1 MKNHPIKLNQLLNH
15 VIKDMK
21 QQAEPGYLNELTIT
35 YANNKPVVV
44 RIYTSKSVKKIT
56 NKSR

>member
-1 MKNHPIKLNQLLNH
+1 M
-15 VIKDMK
+15 IKDMK